1 MFSQVGRILLHVDHL
16 ASVNE
21 WVIWEVF
28 RGSNVDTLISI
39 EGFGEIITVNNAEYS
54 FVNIEVHS
62 ESEIWPIIYYITVWL
77 WKLVSFQEDSL
88 RNSRV
93 LNFWLDDVE
102 SIIIKVEVD
111 NTFSN
116 TVVLIL
122 VLNNWLKEVC
132 LEVKDLQEERECK
145 RI

>member
-1 MFSQVGRILLHVDHL
+1 M
-16 ASVNE
+16 NE

-28 RGSNVDTLISI
+28 RGSNIDTLISI

-62 ESEIWPIIYYITVWL
+62 KSEIWPIIDYITVWL

-111 NTFSN
+111 DAFSD
-116 TVVLIL
+116 TIVLVFI
-122 VLNNWLKEVC
+122 LNNRLKEVSF
-132 LEVKDLQEERECK
+132 EVKDLKDKQNEKSINQIRGCLTVIKILDET
-145 RI
+145 